1 MEAHHQLCDPDRSRG
16 ILCFRQLLRLAACL
30 ALFAVPALAKSWRI
44 SDYQDTI
51 VIVKDGSAVVHERIN
66 LVFVGEWHGIHRTI
80 PVDYPGPSG
89 TNYTLYFN
97 VLGITDGNGHKLK
110 YESKTSKGFRDLK
123 IYIPN
128 AVDTTT
134 TVDIEYMVRNG
145 VRYFADHDEFYW
157 NVTGNDWPVP
167 IDHVAARVSF
177 PADAK
182 GALRA
187 QAFTGVYGAAE
198 RDATTDVQGSDVE
211 FETTNPLPMRGGMT
225 VDIYLPK
232 DILQEPGAL
241 TKFFWFVGSNP
252 IVFLPFVTFAVMF
265 TIWWYKGRDPDAGRS
280 VAPMY
285 EPPPGFTPA
294 EAGTLID
301 DSVDPRDITCT
312 LVDLAVR
319 GYVKIEETVDTTLL
333 VFHHKDYTFHL
344 LKPRDQWGKL
354 APHENVMLANV
365 FANGDVIR
373 LSSLKNH
380 FYMALPIMKHDIK
393 SALKSKGMYRLDP
406 DSANSYN
413 LGGGLLAIAP
423 FALLQWLGVKDIF
436 ASTGLLIAS
445 AGISVVIFWLFA
457 RQMSARTME
466 GARTRVAVLGFQEF
480 MNRVDADRLKRMP
493 PDTFEK
499 YLPYA
504 MALGVE
510 HNWAQAFAGIIQSP
524 PSWYVS
530 PNGYTGFNPLYF
542 SSSMRSM
549 STDMHQTFASSPRS
563 SSSGSGFGGGGG
575 GFSGG
580 GFGGGGGSAF

>member
-1 MEAHHQLCDPDRSRG
+1 M
-16 ILCFRQLLRLAACL
+16 CFRQLLRLAACL

-232 DILQEPGAL
+232 GHSA
-241 TKFFWFVGSNP
+241 
-252 IVFLPFVTFAVMF
+252 
-265 TIWWYKGRDPDAGRS
+265 RAGRAHQ
-280 VAPMY
+280 V
-285 EPPPGFTPA
+285 
-294 EAGTLID
+294 L
-301 DSVDPRDITCT
+301 
-312 LVDLAVR
+312 LVR
-319 GYVKIEETVDTTLL
+319 GQQSDCVLAFRDLRRNVHNL
-333 VFHHKDYTFHL
+333 VVQRARSGCWSFG
-344 LKPRDQWGKL
+344 RS
-354 APHENVMLANV
+354 
-365 FANGDVIR
+365 DV
-373 LSSLKNH
+373 
-380 FYMALPIMKHDIK
+380 
-393 SALKSKGMYRLDP
+393 
-406 DSANSYN
+406 
-413 LGGGLLAIAP
+413 
-423 FALLQWLGVKDIF
+423 
-436 ASTGLLIAS
+436 
-445 AGISVVIFWLFA
+445 
-457 RQMSARTME
+457 
-466 GARTRVAVLGFQEF
+466 
-480 MNRVDADRLKRMP
+480 
-493 PDTFEK
+493 
-499 YLPYA
+499 
-504 MALGVE
+504 
-510 HNWAQAFAGIIQSP
+510 
-524 PSWYVS
+524 
-530 PNGYTGFNPLYF
+530 
-542 SSSMRSM
+542 
-549 STDMHQTFASSPRS
+549 
-563 SSSGSGFGGGGG
+563 
-575 GFSGG
+575 
-580 GFGGGGGSAF
+580 